1 MDVVFEEM
9 VHFVWEGV
17 DGAVYGFGDAVAEGE
32 RKRGLLAGWE
42 GDVLHFA

>member
-1 MDVVFEEM
+1 MDVIFEEM
-9 VHFVWEGV
+9 VQIVWERGN
-17 DGAVYGFGDAVAEGE
+17 GAVYGFGDAIAEGE